1 MVRAT
6 ASPAA
11 LAAFCSSACRLRISP
26 RSGFLSST
34 VLVFD
39 VSRLSVAM
47 SCFCCAWLVML
58 MVPSATALRV
68 VLSALPDDISGSIGE
83 KPPGAAFLRGSS
95 DSAFDVS
102 PDFFSDW

>member
-1 MVRAT
+1 MR
-6 ASPAA
+6 
-11 LAAFCSSACRLRISP
+11 
-26 RSGFLSST
+26 
-34 VLVFD
+34 
-39 VSRLSVAM
+39 
-47 SCFCCAWLVML
+47 